1 MGYYTPTKSL
11 RTTLIDIVKP
21 LKKGIEPRFG
31 SNPLELSETILGQ
44 KLSMKGKWQN
54 IIYRKELLCQNHKT
68 KLSLNISKKVK
79 L

>member
-1 MGYYTPTKSL
+1 MGYYIPTTSL

-31 SNPLELSETILGQ
+31 SNPLELSETILEQ

-54 IIYRKELLCQNHKT
+54 IIYRKELSCQNHKT
-68 KLSLNISKKVK
+68 KQSLNISKKVK

>member
-1 MGYYTPTKSL
+1 MGYYIPTTSL

>member
-1 MGYYTPTKSL
+1 MDRCILIRNL
-11 RTTLIDIVKP
+11 RTISIDTKEP
-21 LKKGIEPRFG
+21 LNRGIEPRFG

-54 IIYRKELLCQNHKT
+54 IIYRKELSCQNHKT
-68 KLSLNISKKVK
+68 KQSLNISKKVK

>member
-1 MGYYTPTKSL
+1 MGYYIPTTSL

-31 SNPLELSETILGQ
+31 SNPLELSETILEQ

-54 IIYRKELLCQNHKT
+54 IIYRKELSCQNHKT